1 MLDKIKHM
9 GKVPYGQPFYTA
21 RMMALGICA
30 LLGLGSILVL
40 AESDTSLLWG
50 PYRPN
55 LYLGLRPR
63 IPNSLLLGLM
73 WAGVRDDVL
82 GGIPSKRVAISS

>member
-1 MLDKIKHM
+1 MLA
-9 GKVPYGQPFYTA
+9 F
-21 RMMALGICA
+21 GICA
-30 LLGLGSILVL
+30 LLGLGTILVL
-40 AESDTSLLWG
+40 AESDASLLWG

-73 WAGVRDDVL
+73 WAGIRDDDL
-82 GGIPSKRVAISS
+82 GGIPSKRVGNF